1 MFVIGFAQ
9 LERNKRRMNNDWFEK
24 APVHKAYFKFS
35 LPVVCG
41 MMISLIYNMVD
52 TWFIARTG
60 NTNLVA
66 GVALGAPVFI
76 LMVALGDMFGLG
88 GASVISRLFGQQ
100 KDDEGRKISIFCFYA
115 AIIVGVVVAAL
126 MILFRQPILSVLG
139 ANQETMAYASSYY
152 TYIVLGAPLIIVSFT
167 PNNQLRT
174 EGFATQ
180 SMIGGAIGS
189 VVNIILDPIFIFGFG
204 WGAAGAAIATVIGY
218 VCTDIYYIW
227 ILLCRT
233 KKLSVD
239 IREFRLVPSELLQ
252 ILSIGIPAC
261 ITNLMLSIGMT
272 MLNRFLLPYGNDR
285 VAAMGIVTKTNL
297 IASFIIIGFA
307 FGTQPLIGYNYGAG
321 NRERLKKILRFCYG
335 FECCIAVTISVFMSL
350 AAPYLLRMFIAD
362 EHIVSIGTPML
373 RMQQIGM
380 VFMSIVLVTT
390 VIFQAAG
397 KAWGAFLLSVSR
409 QGAIFAVVI
418 FTVSRWFGYNGVLL
432 SQPVADVLTAFL
444 AVGLF
449 LLSVYKE
456 LKE

>member
-1 MFVIGFAQ
+1 
-9 LERNKRRMNNDWFEK
+9 MNNDWFEK

-115 AIIVGVVVAAL
+115 AIIVGVVVA
-126 MILFRQPILSVLG
+126 ILSVLG

-261 ITNLMLSIGMT
+261 ITNLMQSIGMT

-307 FGTQPLIGYNYGAG
+307 FGAQPLIGYNYGAG

-380 VFMSIVLVTT
+380 VFMSIVLVFFRRRARRG
-390 VIFQAAG
+390 VHSSY
-397 KAWGAFLLSVSR
+397 LSVGR
-409 QGAIFAVVI
+409 A
-418 FTVSRWFGYNGVLL
+418 L
-432 SQPVADVLTAFL
+432 SLQ
-444 AVGLF
+444 
-449 LLSVYKE
+449 S
-456 LKE
+456 

>member
-1 MFVIGFAQ
+1 
-9 LERNKRRMNNDWFEK
+9 MNNDWFEK

-174 EGFATQ
+174 EGCATQ

-261 ITNLMLSIGMT
+261 ITNLMQSIGMT

-285 VAAMGIVTKTNL
+285 VAAMGTAPKTNL

-307 FGTQPLIGYNYGAG
+307 FGAQPLIGYNYGAG

-350 AAPYLLRMFIAD
+350 AALYLLRMFIAD

>member
-1 MFVIGFAQ
+1 MSS
-9 LERNKRRMNNDWFEK
+9 EWFEK

-41 MMISLIYNMVD
+41 MMISLVYNMVD

-60 NTNLVA
+60 NTDLVA
-66 GVALGAPVFI
+66 GVALSAPVFI

-115 AIIVGVVVAAL
+115 AIIIGVIVSAL
-126 MILFRQPILSVLG
+126 MLLFRAPILHLLG
-139 ANQETMAYASSYY
+139 ADQDTMAYASGYY
-152 TYIVLGAPLIIVSFT
+152 TYIVMGAPLIILSFT

-189 VVNIILDPIFIFGFG
+189 VVNIILDPVFIFGFG
-204 WGAAGAAIATVIGY
+204 WGAAGAAIATVLGY
-218 VCTDIYYIW
+218 VCTDSYYIW
-227 ILLCRT
+227 LLLRRT
-233 KKLSVD
+233 QKLSVD
-239 IREFRLVPSELLQ
+239 IREFRVVPSELQQ
-252 ILSIGIPAC
+252 ILAIGVPAC
-261 ITNLMLSIGMT
+261 ITNVMQSFGMT

-297 IASFIIIGFA
+297 IANFVIIGFA
-307 FGTQPLIGYNYGAG
+307 FGAQPLIGYNYGAG
-321 NRERLKKILRFCYG
+321 NRDRLKKILRFCYG
-335 FECCIAVTISVFMSL
+335 FECCIAVAISGIMSL

-362 EHIVSIGTPML
+362 EHIVALGTPML
-373 RMQQIGM
+373 RIQQIGM
-380 VFMSIVLVTT
+380 MFMSIVLVTT

-409 QGAIFAVVI
+409 QGVIFAVVI
-418 FTVSRWFGYNGVLL
+418 CTVSRLFGYTGVLM
-432 SQPVADVLTAFL
+432 SQPAADVLTALL
-444 AVGLF
+444 AVVLF
-449 LLSVYKE
+449 MRSVYRE
-456 LKE
+456 LTE

>member
-1 MFVIGFAQ
+1 
-9 LERNKRRMNNDWFEK
+9 MNNDWFEK

>member
-1 MFVIGFAQ
+1 
-9 LERNKRRMNNDWFEK
+9 MNNDWFEK

-261 ITNLMLSIGMT
+261 ITNLMQSIGMT

-373 RMQQIGM
+373 RMQQMGM

-409 QGAIFAVVI
+409 QGVIFAVVI

>member
-1 MFVIGFAQ
+1 
-9 LERNKRRMNNDWFEK
+9 MNNDWFEK

-390 VIFQAAG
+390 VIFQAAC
-397 KAWGAFLLSVSR
+397 KAWGAFL
-409 QGAIFAVVI
+409 
-418 FTVSRWFGYNGVLL
+418 
-432 SQPVADVLTAFL
+432 
-444 AVGLF
+444 
-449 LLSVYKE
+449 
-456 LKE
+456 

>member
-1 MFVIGFAQ
+1 MSS
-9 LERNKRRMNNDWFEK
+9 EWFEK

-41 MMISLIYNMVD
+41 LMISLVYNMVD

-60 NTNLVA
+60 NTDLVA
-66 GVALGAPVFI
+66 GVALSAPVFI

-115 AIIVGVVVAAL
+115 AIIIGVIVSAL
-126 MILFRQPILSVLG
+126 MLLFRQPILHLLG
-139 ANQETMAYASSYY
+139 ADQDTMAYASGYY
-152 TYIVLGAPLIIVSFT
+152 TYIVMGAPLIILSFT

-189 VVNIILDPIFIFGFG
+189 VVNIILDPVFIFGFG
-204 WGAAGAAIATVIGY
+204 WGAAGAAIATVLGY
-218 VCTDIYYIW
+218 VCTDSYYIW
-227 ILLCRT
+227 LLLRRT
-233 KKLSVD
+233 QKLSVD
-239 IREFRLVPSELLQ
+239 IREFRVVPSELQQ
-252 ILSIGIPAC
+252 ILAIGVPAC
-261 ITNLMLSIGMT
+261 ITNLMQSFGMT

-297 IASFIIIGFA
+297 IANFVIIGFA
-307 FGTQPLIGYNYGAG
+307 FGAQPLIGYNYGAG
-321 NRERLKKILRFCYG
+321 NRDRLKKILRFCYG
-335 FECCIAVTISVFMSL
+335 FECCIAVVISGIMSL

-362 EHIVSIGTPML
+362 EHIVALGTPML
-373 RMQQIGM
+373 RIQQIGM
-380 VFMSIVLVTT
+380 MFMSIVLVTT

-409 QGAIFAVVI
+409 QGVIFAVVI
-418 FTVSRWFGYNGVLL
+418 CTVSRLFGYTGVLM
-432 SQPVADVLTAFL
+432 SQPAADVLTALL
-444 AVGLF
+444 AVVLF
-449 LLSVYKE
+449 MRSVYRE
-456 LKE
+456 LAE